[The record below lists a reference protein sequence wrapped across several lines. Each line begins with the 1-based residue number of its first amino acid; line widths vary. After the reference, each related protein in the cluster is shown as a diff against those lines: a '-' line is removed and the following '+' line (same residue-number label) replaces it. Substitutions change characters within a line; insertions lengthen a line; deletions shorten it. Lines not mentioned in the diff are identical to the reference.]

1 MPGARLPARRRAVS
15 RWIAAVVAGIALIAG
30 PLVAVP
36 AAVAAPVTYAKSAH
50 VPTAD
55 LTKFQP
61 GNIISD
67 ATFFDRGTMTEAQ
80 IQSFLEARVPN
91 CQSGYTCLKDW
102 YDTSRT
108 TTADAM
114 CGAYSGGVRERASRI
129 IYKVAQACGINPQ
142 VILATLE
149 KEQGLVRHTWPS
161 EWRYTIAM
169 GQGCPDT
176 AACDTRYYGF
186 FNQVYGAAWQFKR
199 YANPAGTSQ
208 YFTWYAPGKTW
219 NVRYNPN
226 ESCGSSPVYIQNQ
239 ATANLYYYTPY
250 QPNAAALRAGY
261 GTGDGCS
268 AYGNRNFYNFFT
280 DWFGSTQTITSGL
293 ISQAGNVF
301 VISGANRYGIG
312 PSLLAEYSR
321 VFGQPV
327 NVSSERLGQWT
338 HRGKAGA
345 VIRNASTGQ
354 VAMLQGGQSHWFGSC
369 ALVSAWGGA
378 CNSSEVILTAEDYNR
393 IPVGERMTWYAR
405 QEAGGAVYLIEGQSL
420 VPVYDSATA
429 TTLNNGVSPYAAV
442 MDASLSGRYAVSST
456 TRFAPGEFVRT
467 TASTR
472 VLLPG
477 ADGVL
482 RYLPYWGL
490 AAELGLPS
498 TTSRTVPP
506 EALSGYR
513 DGGNVSLAVRCGDR
527 TGFAADGTITP
538 FTAAAFEGTAVME
551 LDAAT
556 CATLAFNA
564 GEPRA
569 KVFVQGVGQNPVYI
583 LERGQY
589 RHVTSGSL
597 LTELGGGSRPPVL
610 RVSGGVMDR
619 LPKGEPLR
627 AAPTPAPTPQAPVAE
642 VDPAQMVRSSSSPRT
657 YMSTADG
664 RALYLSSWELGEEWG
679 FTRSDLRVIDDATFG
694 RLSTEGN
701 LSLFATCGG
710 EPVFASRG
718 NLYRIDS
725 GATSGFALAA
735 LDGATCD
742 LLGVSSA
749 ATMNRVFVQPIGQSA
764 VYVADNGVFRHV
776 TSPSALAALGGG
788 SRPPV
793 LSVSAAMMARLPIGS
808 PWA

>member
-30 PLVAVP
+30 LLVAVP
-36 AAVAAPVTYAKSAH
+36 TAVAAPVTYAKSAH

-226 ESCGSSPVYIQNQ
+226 ASCGSSPVYIQNQ

-280 DWFGSTQTITSGL
+280 DWFGSTQAMTPVLAQYGNPVYLVTGTSRYLITKEDFPEFREAFGSPVPVTL
-293 ISQAGNVF
+293 DF
-301 VISGANRYGIG
+301 VNR
-312 PSLLAEYSR
+312 LA
-321 VFGQPV
+321 
-327 NVSSERLGQWT
+327 
-338 HRGKAGA
+338 HRG
-345 VIRNASTGQ
+345 NASLFLRNSATGS
-354 VAMLQGGQSHWFGSC
+354 VALLQSGKRYVFGSC
-369 ALVSAWGGA
+369 AQVSAWGSSCGA
-378 CNSSEVILTAEDYNR
+378 ETSIDSAVYSR
-393 IPVGERMTWYAR
+393 VPS
-405 QEAGGAVYLIEGQSL
+405 GGAVSAFAAVGSPAVTHILEGTVL
-420 VPVYDSATA
+420 RPVYDSVTATLLNGGREPFVGNMKADVASRYSRGLVRFATA
-429 TTLNNGVSPYAAV
+429 HFLRTENSGSVRLPTTDGRLLGLANWAHAAEFGLPGTTYRVNVPNQAVVGYDQSGSLSLFVRCNERTFFAASGVLNPVEPSAASGFTVTTLDGPTCDQLVVADTVPAPRVFVQAAGSNGVYLAV
-442 MDASLSGRYAVSST
+442 
-456 TRFAPGEFVRT
+456 
-467 TASTR
+467 
-472 VLLPG
+472 
-477 ADGVL
+477 DGVL
-482 RYLPYWGL
+482 RLFPSRDLLTALNGGVWPRVLTVSAATRSSLPQGPVVSWSEAWPVIGTATGSLVRASDGVAVSLVDNGRGFTLPNWAVGDELGVSNRLRVVSPQVMSALSVQADPLRPMVRCEGRNWVASAGVLYSVSDAARAGVPATEL
-490 AAELGLPS
+490 AAETCGTLN
-498 TTSRTVPP
+498 R
-506 EALSGYR
+506 SGGDVGAR
-513 DGGNVSLAVRCGDR
+513 LFVS
-527 TGFAADGTITP
+527 
-538 FTAAAFEGTAVME
+538 
-551 LDAAT
+551 
-556 CATLAFNA
+556 
-564 GEPRA
+564 
-569 KVFVQGVGQNPVYI
+569 
-583 LERGQY
+583 
-589 RHVTSGSL
+589 
-597 LTELGGGSRPPVL
+597 
-610 RVSGGVMDR
+610 VSGQTY
-619 LPKGEPLR
+619 L
-627 AAPTPAPTPQAPVAE
+627 AE
-642 VDPAQMVRSSSSPRT
+642 
-657 YMSTADG
+657 
-664 RALYLSSWELGEEWG
+664 
-679 FTRSDLRVIDDATFG
+679 
-694 RLSTEGN
+694 
-701 LSLFATCGG
+701 
-710 EPVFASRG
+710 
-718 NLYRIDS
+718 
-725 GATSGFALAA
+725 
-735 LDGATCD
+735 
-742 LLGVSSA
+742 
-749 ATMNRVFVQPIGQSA
+749 
-764 VYVADNGVFRHV
+764 NGVFRPLAASE
-776 TSPSALAALGGG
+776 SPRQLNGGVEPLVIPWAAGALAAM
-788 SRPPV
+788 SR
-793 LSVSAAMMARLPIGS
+793 
-808 PWA
+808 